1 MINLNKT
8 ISEEIQELT
17 NVQRQEFEIKKGNE
31 TLITSDTVLTFFDI
45 KFGEFT
51 IPKNLY
57 NSWILYKSLT
67 IPDLIRAYDAFYAEY
82 NPIDNY
88 DGTEEITHLEK
99 HGTITKTSGGS
110 STETST
116 ANNINTINSV
126 APFDTSD
133 MTNNDKSVNSGSSE
147 NIISSD
153 NSDTTEYND
162 TTLGTDTAH
171 DITKDTIRKHGNIG
185 VTMTQQMIQEE
196 INLRFK
202 PILIEYLTRFV
213 YEYGYLYKPMRGCGL
228 I

>member
-1 MINLNKT
+1 MNKT

-17 NVQRQEFEIKKGNE
+17 NAQKQDFEIKKGSE
-31 TLITSDTVLTFFDI
+31 SLISSSTVLTFFDI

-51 IPKNLY
+51 MPKTLY
-57 NSWILYKSLT
+57 NSWVLYKTTT
-67 IPDLIRAYDAFYAEY
+67 ITDLIRAYDAFYAEY

-88 DGTEEITHLEK
+88 DGVEEITHLEK
-99 HGTITKTSGGS
+99 HGTISKTSGGS

-126 APFDTSD
+126 APFDTVD

-147 NIISSD
+147 NVISND
-153 NSDTTEYND
+153 NNETTEYND

-185 VTMTQQMIQEE
+185 VTMTQQMIREE
-196 INLRFK
+196 IELRFK
-202 PILIEYLTRFV
+202 PVIIEYLTRFV
-213 YEYGYLYKPMRGCGL
+213 YEYGYLYKPMRGCDL

>member
-1 MINLNKT
+1 MNKT
-8 ISEEIQELT
+8 ISEDIQELT
-17 NVQRQEFEIKKGNE
+17 TAQKQNFEIKKGTE
-31 TLITSDTVLTFFDI
+31 TLISSSTVLTFFDI
-45 KFGEFT
+45 KYGEFT
-51 IPKNLY
+51 MPKTLY

-67 IPDLIRAYDAFYAEY
+67 ITDLIRAYDAFYAEY

-99 HGTITKTSGGS
+99 HGTVSKTSGGS

-116 ANNINTINSV
+116 ANNITTVNSV
-126 APFDTSD
+126 APFDTTD
-133 MTNNDKSVNSGSSE
+133 MTNDDKSVNSGSSE

-153 NSDTTEYND
+153 NSETTEYND

-185 VTMTQQMIQEE
+185 VTMTQQMIKEE
-196 INLRFK
+196 IELRFK
-202 PILIEYLTRFV
+202 PVIIEYLTRFV
-213 YEYGYLYKPMRGCGL
+213 YEYGYLYKPMRGCGV

>member
-1 MINLNKT
+1 MNKT

-17 NVQRQEFEIKKGNE
+17 IAQKQKFEIKKENNV
-31 TLITSDTVLTFFDI
+31 LVDSATVLSFFDI
-45 KFGEFT
+45 KYGEFT
-51 IPKNLY
+51 MPKTLY
-57 NSWILYKSLT
+57 NSWALYKNTT
-67 IPDLIRAYDAFYAEY
+67 ITDLIRAYDAFYAEY

-88 DGTEEITHLEK
+88 DGVEEITHLEK
-99 HGTITKTSGGS
+99 HGTVSRTSGGS

-126 APFDTSD
+126 APFDTAD

-147 NIISSD
+147 TAISND
-153 NSDTTEYND
+153 NSETTVYEE
-162 TTLGTDTAH
+162 TTLGSETAH

-185 VTMTQQMIQEE
+185 VTMTQQMIKEE
-196 INLRFK
+196 IELRFK

>member
-1 MINLNKT
+1 MSKT

-17 NVQRQEFEIKKGNE
+17 TAQKQKFEIKKGNE

-45 KFGEFT
+45 KYGEFT
-51 IPKNLY
+51 MPKTLY
-57 NSWILYKSLT
+57 NSWVLYKTTT
-67 IPDLIRAYDAFYAEY
+67 ISDLIRAYDAFYAEY

-88 DGTEEITHLEK
+88 DGVEEITHLEK
-99 HGTITKTSGGS
+99 HGTVSKTSGGS

-126 APFDTSD
+126 APFDSSD

-147 NIISSD
+147 TAISND
-153 NSDTTEYND
+153 NSETTEYEE
-162 TTLGTDTAH
+162 TTLGTDSAH

-213 YEYGYLYKPMRGCGL
+213 YEYGYLYKPMRGCGV

>member
-1 MINLNKT
+1 MNKN

-17 NVQRQEFEIKKGNE
+17 TAQKQKFEIKKGNE

-45 KFGEFT
+45 KYGEFT
-51 IPKNLY
+51 MPKTLY
-57 NSWILYKSLT
+57 NSWVLYKSLT
-67 IPDLIRAYDAFYAEY
+67 ITDLIRAYDAFYAEY

-88 DGTEEITHLEK
+88 DGVEEITHLEK
-99 HGTITKTSGGS
+99 HGTISRTSGGS

-116 ANNINTINSV
+116 ANNINTLNSV
-126 APFDTSD
+126 APFDSAD

-147 NIISSD
+147 TVISND
-153 NSDTTEYND
+153 NSESTEYEE
-162 TTLGTDTAH
+162 TTLGTDIAH

>member
-1 MINLNKT
+1 MNKT

-17 NVQRQEFEIKKGNE
+17 TVQKQNFEIKKGTE
-31 TLITSDTVLTFFDI
+31 TLISSSTVLTFFDI

-51 IPKNLY
+51 MPKTLY
-57 NSWILYKSLT
+57 NSWVLYKTTT
-67 IPDLIRAYDAFYAEY
+67 ITDLIRAYDAFYAEY

-88 DGTEEITHLEK
+88 DGVEEVTHLEK
-99 HGTITKTSGGS
+99 HGNVSKTSGGS
-110 STETST
+110 STEKST

-126 APFDTSD
+126 APFDSSD
-133 MTNNDKSVNSGSSE
+133 MANNDKSVNSGSSE
-147 NIISSD
+147 TAISND
-153 NSDTTEYND
+153 NSETTEYND

-185 VTMTQQMIQEE
+185 VTMTQQMIKEE
-196 INLRFK
+196 IELRFK
-202 PILIEYLTRFV
+202 PVLIEYLTRFV

>member
-1 MINLNKT
+1 MNKT

-17 NVQRQEFEIKKGNE
+17 NAQKQDFEIKKENE
-31 TLITSDTVLTFFDI
+31 VLINSTTVLNFFDI
-45 KFGEFT
+45 KYGEFT
-51 IPKNLY
+51 MPKTLY

-67 IPDLIRAYDAFYAEY
+67 ITDLIRAYDAFYAEY

-88 DGTEEITHLEK
+88 DGVEEVTHLEK
-99 HGTITKTSGGS
+99 HGTVSKTSGGS

-116 ANNINTINSV
+116 ANNITTVNSV
-126 APFDTSD
+126 APFDTTD
-133 MTNNDKSVNSGSSE
+133 MTNDDKSVNSGSSE

-153 NSDTTEYND
+153 NSETTEYND

-185 VTMTQQMIQEE
+185 VTMTQQMIREE
-196 INLRFK
+196 IELRFK
-202 PILIEYLTRFV
+202 PVIIEYLTRFV
-213 YEYGYLYKPMRGCGL
+213 YEYGYLYKPMRGCGV